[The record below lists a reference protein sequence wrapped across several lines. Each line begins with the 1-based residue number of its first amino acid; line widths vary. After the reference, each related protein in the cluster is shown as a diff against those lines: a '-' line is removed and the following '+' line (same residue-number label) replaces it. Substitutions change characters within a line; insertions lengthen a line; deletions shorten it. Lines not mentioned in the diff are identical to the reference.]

1 MKFDLTTYSFQ
12 NHQHRLL
19 FTASA
24 GKGAARGREEDS
36 LIVKLW
42 PSDAVSLSDEF
53 LGQTL
58 TKLTAAFF
66 KTGGSVTNA
75 MRSLADGLNKTFLSG
90 NSQLQ
95 DKDTWQ
101 TTSLLVG
108 VIHHETLS
116 VGINGK
122 AESLLV
128 TNNGLEHFADAEL
141 DPRGLGLSSVVHP
154 RFFQSAVTDGDFL
167 LVAQQFP
174 ADLLTSVGLKADTVS
189 LGEFLPLLG
198 ETDLIRLTY
207 GEGLSLKARLD
218 HKPAQPVLETQE
230 VEEELVEPE
239 SLEEQ
244 ELEWPE
250 EILEPSE
257 AEEDN
262 GSLAEDLF
270 KNVPLVNLSSSTE
283 TQPESK
289 PEIEPETKPET
300 KPESQ
305 PESQP
310 EEPPVP
316 PTEPEIIPQETATE
330 PMTEDETQ
338 SAPIFDVE
346 QFKTGALQGVAK
358 GASFLKGIEDKTEA
372 IIQKKGEKIRED
384 GKPLTE
390 LSALSK
396 WLIAILVPLLLIGL
410 TTFIYLS
417 QGQGNEYGYFLAQA
431 EASANNAAL
440 MQTDDLKREGW
451 NQTIQWL
458 DKAAAYQKS
467 DEVNALYLR
476 ARLALDELD
485 GAKRLI
491 YKPAFTPGLF
501 PEMNVGNII
510 SLNRDLYLLDQTSGE
525 VRHLT
530 LQSQGYLPDE
540 GFKCSP
546 GSYGGIEVGKL
557 VDMLAIPIN
566 NPAKAPILAI
576 DAAGNLLYCAVGA
589 TPTAAALLPP
599 DGGWQGLKSIAFDS
613 GWLFVLDPAA
623 NAIWIYSG
631 FNSNFDQVPV
641 SYFDDMPVNLQQAI
655 DLAVSKDE
663 LFLLHSDGRSSHCLA
678 SQISGLIT
686 CEDPY
691 PYQDVDGGD
700 SGVDFASLKFNQM
713 SYSPPPDPSIYFL
726 DPNGAELY
734 QFSLRLNLNQVLRS
748 GLSDGSLPTEKATA
762 FAVAANRQV
771 FLAFGNAVYY
781 AILP

>member
-1 MKFDLTTYSFQ
+1 MKFDLTTYSYETYQ
-12 NHQHRLL
+12 KRLL
-19 FTASA
+19 YLASA

-42 PSDAVSLSDEF
+42 PSEATSLSDAV
-53 LGQTL
+53 LDQTL
-58 TKLTAAFF
+58 SKLGAAFF

-75 MRSLADGLNKTFLSG
+75 MRGLADGLNKTFLSG

-101 TTSLLVG
+101 TTSVLVG
-108 VIHHETLS
+108 VIHHETLF

-122 AESLLV
+122 AEALV
-128 TNNGLEHFADAEL
+128 IRKNGCEHLFDPEL

-154 RFFQSAVTDGDFL
+154 RFFQTVLMDGDFL
-167 LVAQQFP
+167 LISQEIP
-174 ADLLTSVGLKADTVS
+174 KDLLATERLSADSTSLSEYVPI
-189 LGEFLPLLG
+189 LG
-198 ETDLIRLTY
+198 DSDVIRMTY
-207 GEGLSLKARLD
+207 GEGLSLKARLE
-218 HKPAQPVLETQE
+218 ARPVTAVQE
-230 VEEELVEPE
+230 VEATEEVSPEPE
-239 SLEEQ
+239 VVNAED
-244 ELEWPE
+244 LEWPE
-250 EILEPSE
+250 EVLEPSE
-257 AEEDN
+257 VEEDN

-270 KNVPLVNLSSSTE
+270 KNVPLVNLSSAS
-283 TQPESK
+283 
-289 PEIEPETKPET
+289 ETKPEI
-300 KPESQ
+300 KPEPQ
-305 PESQP
+305 PEPQPETQP
-310 EEPPVP
+310 EEPPVASVK
-316 PTEPEIIPQETATE
+316 PEIMPNATAAEHMPEEKTET
-330 PMTEDETQ
+330 
-338 SAPIFDVE
+338 APIFDVD
-346 QFKTGALQGVAK
+346 QFKAGALQGVAK
-358 GASFLKGIEDKTEA
+358 GASFLKGIEEKTEA
-372 IIQKKGEKIRED
+372 IIQKSEEKKREE
-384 GKPLTE
+384 GKPVSE

-396 WLIAILVPLLLIGL
+396 WLIAILVPLLLVGL

-431 EASANNAAL
+431 EASASNAAL

-451 NQTIQWL
+451 NQTIEWL

-491 YKPAFTPGLF
+491 YKPAFAVGLF
-501 PEMNVGNII
+501 PEISVSNLI

-525 VRHLT
+525 VRHMT
-530 LQSQGYLPDE
+530 LQSQGYSLDE
-540 GFKCSP
+540 EFKCNP
-546 GSYGGIEVGKL
+546 GSYGGVQVGKL

-589 TPTAAALLPP
+589 SPTAAALLPP
-599 DGGWQGLKSIAFDS
+599 DGGWQDLKSIAFDS
-613 GWLFVLDPAA
+613 GWLYVLDPAA

-631 FNSNFDQVPV
+631 FSSNFDQVPV
-641 SYFDDMPVNLQQAI
+641 SYFDDMLVKLQQAV

-678 SQISGLIT
+678 SQISGNVN
-686 CEDPY
+686 CDDPY
-691 PYQDVDGGD
+691 PYQDVDGGE
-700 SGVDFASLKFNQM
+700 SGVDFTGLKYNQM
-713 SYSPPPDPSIYFL
+713 AYSPPPDPSIYFL

-748 GLSDGSLPTEKATA
+748 GLNDGSLPTGKATA